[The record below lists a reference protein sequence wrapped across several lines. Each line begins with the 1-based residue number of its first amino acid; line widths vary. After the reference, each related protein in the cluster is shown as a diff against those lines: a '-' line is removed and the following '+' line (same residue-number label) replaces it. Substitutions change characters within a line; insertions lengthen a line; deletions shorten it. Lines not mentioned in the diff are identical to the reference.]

1 MRRLFIIALV
11 ASLSGMTF
19 FDALITSAL
28 TYLLLALRKLNP
40 FLQFRITKG
49 PPIRQA
55 TQLKQVTPK
64 MTPKVTP
71 EQIKIKSCT
80 VSLTQV
86 KLPATGSNLRCKD
99 CGQEALHRSNLTPLP
114 DAQPEQEAVK
124 EEAIS
129 VLSWEDSKRN
139 SWPLSFK
146 AVEVSVHDRNG
157 HLVPYDSGLVEGGV
171 KLYLSA
177 RLCSILDD
185 SKSVVVGDAGP
196 LRSWRKFKEKVI
208 LATSVD
214 GMEVEYHIETSDFSQ
229 QYNEALNKLSI
240 GQFTSIIEEAFVD
253 LASSSDEE
261 DASPSVNQRKKS
273 SPMARSQAGKSGY
286 KKRLS
291 NSPEQPAGK
300 RLSLDPSWQLHKN
313 GKNSD
318 RRSLPAAIEKG
329 GQQFGGGEEGKLNKV
344 LKSLGQRPGVG
355 KPLDR

>member
-1 MRRLFIIALV
+1 M
-11 ASLSGMTF
+11 S
-19 FDALITSAL
+19 
-28 TYLLLALRKLNP
+28 
-40 FLQFRITKG
+40 KG
-49 PPIRQA
+49 SPIRQA
-55 TQLKQVTPK
+55 THLKQVTPK
-64 MTPKVTP
+64 VNTN
-71 EQIKIKSCT
+71 QIKIKSCT

-86 KLPATGSNLRCKD
+86 RLPLVTGGSNNMRCKD
-99 CGQEALHRSNLTPLP
+99 CGQDASHRSNLKPLP
-114 DAQPEQEAVK
+114 DAQPEQDAVK

-185 SKSVVVGDAGP
+185 SKSVVVGEAGP

-208 LATSVD
+208 LATSVE
-214 GMEVEYHIETSDFSQ
+214 GMEVEYHIETSDFSE

-253 LASSSDEE
+253 LASSSEE
-261 DASPSVNQRKKS
+261 DASPSKANQRKKS
-273 SPMARSQAGKSGY
+273 SPIGSRSQASQSSY
-286 KKRLS
+286 YRKRRS
-291 NSPEQPAGK
+291 NSPEQQPAKK
-300 RLSLDPSWQLHKN
+300 RFSLDPSWQLHKN

-318 RRSLPAAIEKG
+318 RRSLPAAIQNGRE
-329 GQQFGGGEEGKLNKV
+329 QFGGGEEGKLNKV

-355 KPLDR
+355 KPLDRCNTVCET